1 MNDRKIKVKIS
12 CLHDMPPLLRQL
24 PDKSTILGNCEFLI
38 NTNERDCDFFF
49 VLHGVER
56 SEPAK
61 CPSENVVLVTGEPES
76 VFRYPSKYLKQ
87 FGCVLT
93 CQQSLLKK
101 KKTLKSIPASP
112 WFVGAKMLSRNPW
125 VWDEKN
131 YLDYNYFHL
140 KNADNHIDKLAI
152 ITSNKTITKGHRRR
166 LDFIY
171 KLKEFLPDLVDIYG
185 SGFTPI
191 KDKYE
196 IYSKYKYALI
206 IENSSY
212 PDYWTEK
219 IADCYLSN
227 CFPFYIGCPN
237 IKTYFPDS
245 SLEELS
251 FDNLEYAVKA
261 IKEAIMND
269 RYNRVKLVLKEA
281 KRMVLD
287 KYNIFFVILQHIE
300 QFDRGE
306 HTLKESIQI
315 NPVTDF
321 TSDWGYRINNRIIR
335 LIKG

>member
-1 MNDRKIKVKIS
+1 MNDKKIKVKIS

-56 SEPAK
+56 PELAK

-101 KKTLKSIPASP
+101 KKTLKSMPASP
-112 WFVGAKMLSRNPW
+112 WFVGAQMLSRNPW
-125 VWDEKN
+125 VWDENN
-131 YLDYNYFHL
+131 YLDYNYFCL
-140 KNADNHIDKLAI
+140 ETGNNSINKLAVV
-152 ITSNKTITKGHRRR
+152 TSNKVTTKGHQRR

-171 KLKEFLPDLVDIYG
+171 KLKELLSDLVDIYG
-185 SGFTPI
+185 TGFIPI
-191 KDKYE
+191 KD
-196 IYSKYKYALI
+196 KYALI
-206 IENSSY
+206 IENSNY
-212 PDYWTEK
+212 LDYWTEK

-269 RYNRVKLVLKEA
+269 RYNRVKPILKEA

-287 KYNIFFVILQHIE
+287 KYNIFFVILQYIK
-300 QFDRGE
+300 QCDRQNY
-306 HTLKESIQI
+306 TLKEDIEI
-315 NPVTDF
+315 NPISCF
-321 TSDWGYRINNRIIR
+321 TSDLGYRIKNRIIR
-335 LIKG
+335 LIGE